1 MQVIVSEDPFCG
13 QHLGAARGLRY
24 TGSMFSFKTA
34 GESHG
39 QGLITIVDGVPAN
52 LELTAGFIDAEL
64 HRRQGGYGRGGRMK
78 IESDKVR
85 ILSGVRHGR
94 TLGSPVAL
102 MIENRD
108 WPNWEDVMAVDFVN
122 REVSEK
128 KRVTRPRPGHADLTG
143 SQKFDQ
149 SDARNIL
156 ERSSARETAARVAAG
171 AVAKL
176 FLVSLGV
183 EILSHTR
190 SIGSVCL
197 PGDLEV
203 SWAQLEAIR
212 DDAVVRCVTPE
223 YGERMVQE
231 IKKAQKDGDTIGGTF
246 EVVARGVPVG
256 LGSHTG
262 WDLKLDGLLAQAVV
276 SIHAVKAVEVGDGV
290 RIASARGSVAHDEI
304 SFDTGTGRFDRLS
317 NRAGGI
323 EGGMTNGEDVRVVGY
338 LKPIPTLKKAL
349 RSVDMVS
356 KEPFLA
362 QHERSDT
369 CTVPAAGVIAES
381 MVAIVLARA
390 VTQKFGGD
398 SIAETMRNFR
408 GYLEQL
414 RNFPTG
420 GD

>member
-1 MQVIVSEDPFCG
+1 
-13 QHLGAARGLRY
+13 
-24 TGSMFSFKTA
+24 MFSFKTA

-52 LELTAGFIDAEL
+52 LDLDFDFIDDEL
-64 HRRQGGYGRGGRMK
+64 HRRQGGFGRGGRMK

-85 ILSGVRHGR
+85 VLSGVRHGL
-94 TLGSPVAL
+94 TLGSPLAM

-108 WPNWEDVMAVDFVN
+108 WTNWEDVMAVGTVTP
-122 REVSEK
+122 EVAAK
-128 KRVTRPRPGHADLTG
+128 RRVTRPRPGHADLTG

-176 FLVSLGV
+176 FLAAFGM
-183 EILSHTR
+183 EILSHTTA
-190 SIGSVCL
+190 IGAVRL
-197 PGDLEV
+197 PDDFTV
-203 SWAQLEAIR
+203 SWAELEAIR
-212 DDAVVRCVTPE
+212 DDAVVRCVLPD
-223 YGERMVQE
+223 YGDRMVEE

-246 EVVARGVPVG
+246 EVIARDVPVG

-262 WDLKLDGLLAQAVV
+262 WDLKLDGRLAQSVM
-276 SIHAVKAVEVGDGV
+276 SINAVKAVEVGDGV
-290 RIASARGSVAHDEI
+290 RIAFSRGSLAHDEI
-304 SFDTGTGRFDRLS
+304 SYDPESGRFNRLS

-323 EGGMTNGEDVRVVGY
+323 EGGMTNGEDVRVIGY

-381 MVAIVLARA
+381 MVALVLARS
-390 VTQKFGGD
+390 VTEKFGGD
-398 SIAETMRNFR
+398 SIDETLRNYR

-414 RNFPTG
+414 RNFPVG
-420 GD
+420 GE